1 MMASIKPQQPQN
13 STIVYPAV
21 RKLEPGYSKVYTPP
35 LERVWK
41 IQGTLWLFESFQAR
55 HTIFYH

>member
-1 MMASIKPQQPQN
+1 MVASIKPQQPQN

-41 IQGTLWLFESFQAR
+41 IPAILWLFEQFQTHR
-55 HTIFYH
+55 TNSYL

>member
-1 MMASIKPQQPQN
+1 MVASIKPQQPQN

-41 IQGTLWLFESFQAR
+41 IPAILRLFE
-55 HTIFYH
+55 